1 VQWHAF
7 YDAMNGAHWSLC
19 SGSRDSPCSS
29 CNAGERFVRCAFAPG
44 SGRALSSGVM
54 QITHISLP
62 SNNVTGTL
70 PADAVFA
77 LFPALQL
84 LNLSSTI
91 AGPANHLSNQPCIP
105 LALTCALTTC
115 DFVSS
120 TTSPLCPL
128 ETSAP
133 LSEAPT
139 ASPGAAG
146 NLSSG
151 GGGGGLS
158 GALVGG
164 AIAGVLA
171 LIAVCGLCVFFVV
184 PARRRRRKEDEA
196 RKRISRDLGLVPA
209 SALATDA
216 FRDVALTHDDPA
228 EEKQAE
234 PAAKPV
240 KAKPKAFM
248 DRVLAMLVDHR
259 AQIARELSAKID
271 FKSLSDYVLAHPVI
285 TEVLFDMDFRAFSS
299 EAVLFWKA
307 VDRFERFG
315 DLDHTNPAQFAAMGN
330 QIITEYV
337 QRGARSQVP
346 LSGQTVATLVK
357 LRERYQKGQE
367 HVFTREVFAEAKLE
381 VALQMLTSF
390 FAYFKQNHSMK
401 AAEAVLLNAVSTLDD
416 AKGEDDGVF
425 LDPVHDVNTLMG
437 LGYTRAEAIQ
447 ALRNR
452 KGVLELAA
460 LDLVNAQFESDDAK
474 PA

>member
-1 VQWHAF
+1 
-7 YDAMNGAHWSLC
+7 MNGAHWSLC
-19 SGSRDSPCSS
+19 SGSRDTPCSS
-29 CNAGERFVRCAFAPG
+29 CDAGDRYVRCTPS

-54 QITHISLP
+54 QITQISLP
-62 SNNVTGTL
+62 SNNVSGTL
-70 PADAVFA
+70 PADAVFL

-91 AGPANHLSNQPCIP
+91 AGPVNRLLNEPCIP
-105 LALTCALTTC
+105 LAHTCAVVIC

-120 TTSPLCPL
+120 NISALCPM
-128 ETSAP
+128 AP
-133 LSEAPT
+133 LTVAPT
-139 ASPGAAG
+139 ASPSASG
-146 NLSSG
+146 NLSVTAAPN

-158 GALVGG
+158 GAVIGG
-164 AIAGVLA
+164 AIAGLLA
-171 LIAVCGLCVFFVV
+171 LVAVCGLCAFFVV
-184 PARRRRRKEDEA
+184 PARRRRRKDEEDA
-196 RKRISRDLGLVPA
+196 RKRVSRDLGLVPA

-216 FRDVALTHDDPA
+216 FRDVTLTHDDTA

-234 PAAKPV
+234 PVVKPV
-240 KAKPKAFM
+240 KAKPQAFM
-248 DRVLAMLVDHR
+248 DRVRAMLVDHR
-259 AQIARELSAKID
+259 AQMARELSAKID

-315 DLDHTNPAQFAAMGN
+315 ELDHTNPEQFAAMGN

-367 HVFTREVFAEAKLE
+367 HVFTRDVFAEAKLE

-390 FAYFKQNHSMK
+390 FAYFKQNHTMK

-416 AKGEDDGVF
+416 AKGDDDGVF

-437 LGYTRAEAIQ
+437 LGYTRADAIQ

-460 LDLVNAQFESDDAK
+460 LDLVNAQFENDDAK
-474 PA
+474 PT